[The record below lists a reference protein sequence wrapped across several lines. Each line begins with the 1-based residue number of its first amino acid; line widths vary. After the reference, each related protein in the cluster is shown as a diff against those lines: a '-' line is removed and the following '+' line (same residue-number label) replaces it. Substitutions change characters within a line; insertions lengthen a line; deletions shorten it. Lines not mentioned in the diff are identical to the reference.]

1 MASQFDL
8 AGKVAIVTGASSG
21 IGRSI
26 ATTLARSGAAVIVN
40 YLTNESGARQT
51 LDEIYAMRKNAM
63 AVKADV
69 TKRSEIVAMV
79 AQALEN
85 YERIDILVNNAGT
98 AVKLASLEEITED
111 VWDQAIAANLKSVFL
126 CSQVMAPHFKRQQ
139 SGRIINISS
148 YAAEVGGAGWL
159 LHYAAAKGG
168 VNTFTRGLARELA
181 PYNVTVNAVTPG
193 VIDTPFHQKFASG
206 RLDEIIKNTP
216 LKRMGTPD
224 EVASMVGFLATE
236 DAAFITGE
244 NFYIDGGR

>member
-1 MASQFDL
+1 MPSQFDL

-26 ATTLARSGAAVIVN
+26 ATTLARGGAAVIVN
-40 YLTNESGARQT
+40 YLNNESGARQT
-51 LDEIYAMRKNAM
+51 LDEIYGMRKNAM

-69 TKRSEIVAMV
+69 TKRGEIVAMV

-98 AVKLASLEEITED
+98 AIKLAALEEITEE
-111 VWDQAIAANLKSVFL
+111 VWDNAMNANLKSVFL
-126 CSQVMAPHFKRQQ
+126 CSQVIAPHFKRQQ

-168 VNTFTRGLARELA
+168 VNTLTRGLARELA
-181 PYNVTVNAVTPG
+181 PFNVTVNSVTPG
-193 VIDTPFHQKFASG
+193 LVDTPFHEKFSSG

-224 EVASMVGFLATE
+224 EIAAMVGFLATD

-244 NFYIDGGR
+244 NLYIDGGR